1 MRKAASSNYENI
13 TGCPT
18 SSPPH
23 PTMEAY
29 DSSDD
34 FGAYKIDKPSQLSA
48 RKSQQI
54 KSQETNSLLIKP
66 VTPKHHKTKG
76 NNIWVL
82 WVTILIVTITTA
94 ALAVAAVLSR
104 SLALTADVVQ
114 NAVDLSTY
122 GVNLYAEYQA
132 EWSSNTHHSKSK
144 RVELAAATFSVLGLI
159 GVGAWVLWAALDRF
173 HTSSLPGHFSAAS
186 GHIDA
191 HLLLAFT
198 VIGFGADMFVAT
210 IFCKYSATN
219 VEQPT
224 KGPML
229 DLEGTPA
236 QQERQ
241 KAAPEKNV
249 NMISAGA
256 HVMTD
261 AIRSIVI
268 VFGAFLIF
276 LQHHS
281 VIKLPVEEEIMDGIL
296 SCFVVGCMALAVL
309 FVLKEIYHLV
319 QEQVGQEGSVSK
331 FICAPSLPGGGV
343 GKQRRGAAAAETEE
357 LIREQGSASRN
368 STAADL

>member
-1 MRKAASSNYENI
+1 M
-13 TGCPT
+13 
-18 SSPPH
+18 
-23 PTMEAY
+23 
-29 DSSDD
+29 
-34 FGAYKIDKPSQLSA
+34 
-48 RKSQQI
+48 
-54 KSQETNSLLIKP
+54 
-66 VTPKHHKTKG
+66 
-76 NNIWVL
+76 
-82 WVTILIVTITTA
+82 WVTILIVTSTTA

-132 EWSSNTHHSKSK
+132 EWSRSSNTSRSKSK

-173 HTSSLPGHFSAAS
+173 HTNSLPGHFAAAS

-198 VIGFGADMFVAT
+198 VVGFGADMFVAT

-229 DLEGTPA
+229 DLEGTPD

-241 KAAPEKNV
+241 QAASEKNV

-296 SCFVVGCMALAVL
+296 SCFVVACMALAVL

-343 GKQRRGAAAAETEE
+343 GKQRRGAAAETGA
-357 LIREQGSASRN
+357 LVREQGGASRN
-368 STAADL
+368 STATDL

>member
-1 MRKAASSNYENI
+1 
-13 TGCPT
+13 
-18 SSPPH
+18 
-23 PTMEAY
+23 MEAY

-54 KSQETNSLLIKP
+54 KSQETNALLTKP
-66 VTPKHHKTKG
+66 VATPNHHKTKG

-122 GVNLYAEYQA
+122 GVNLYAEYRA
-132 EWSSNTHHSKSK
+132 EWSRAKNTHRSKSK

-343 GKQRRGAAAAETEE
+343 GKQRRGATAAETEE